1 MNGNRPPIGWV
12 TIACCI
18 AFLCGTHAKP
28 VWEVVPQKK
37 DADRDSAATASLLE
51 KPDCYV
57 VRLDL
62 PGRDLGKVEVRLDGK
77 VLRVLA
83 PEEGVEG
90 RYEQEIPLQEAS
102 AEGNLQIER
111 RPKQNLLLVTI
122 PKDSADESQN
132 STADSDDMSGDSIPF
147 DIRDVFGEMERMQ
160 REMERFMG
168 EGLPDFSNIRPSLDR
183 QTLDPSMDLQEEKDS
198 YVVRARLPKAQ
209 MGNVNVSVKDQM
221 LTIEAKEQNS
231 QHRKEDGC
239 FLTQHSQFS
248 RIMRLP
254 GPVQVGKMKVD
265 RKDNMLVVTIPKA
278 SW

>member
-1 MNGNRPPIGWV
+1 
-12 TIACCI
+12 
-18 AFLCGTHAKP
+18 
-28 VWEVVPQKK
+28 
-37 DADRDSAATASLLE
+37 
-51 KPDCYV
+51 
-57 VRLDL
+57 
-62 PGRDLGKVEVRLDGK
+62 
-77 VLRVLA
+77 
-83 PEEGVEG
+83 
-90 RYEQEIPLQEAS
+90 
-102 AEGNLQIER
+102 
-111 RPKQNLLLVTI
+111 
-122 PKDSADESQN
+122 
-132 STADSDDMSGDSIPF
+132 
-147 DIRDVFGEMERMQ
+147 
-160 REMERFMG
+160 MG
-168 EGLPDFSNIRPSLDR
+168 EDLPDFSNIRPSLDR